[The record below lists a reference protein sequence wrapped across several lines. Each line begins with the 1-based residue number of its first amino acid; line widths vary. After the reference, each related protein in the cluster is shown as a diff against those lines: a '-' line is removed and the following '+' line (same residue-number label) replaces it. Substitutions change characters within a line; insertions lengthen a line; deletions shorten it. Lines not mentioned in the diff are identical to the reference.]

1 MKDISLI
8 LYLEINDTDYIFYV
22 GKNDEQNNFKTVFEL
37 KTPLKGVTNN
47 RISDSEEAFKTIKEN
62 IYLIEQKFNHTFKEI
77 ILILDNFSPT
87 FINLTGFKKLNGSQ
101 ILKENITY
109 ILNTL
114 KSCVN
119 NIEYK
124 KTVLHIFNTK
134 FYLDNKKIENLPIG
148 LFGDFYSHELSFT
161 LINTND
167 MKNLNSV
174 FDKCNLKVKKILIKS
189 FIRGANISDNY
200 KNKDTFFQITM
211 NKNSSKIFYFEN
223 NSLKLEQCFNFGTDI
238 IIQDISKITSLKI
251 DTVKTILDQIEVN
264 ENMSDNELIDE
275 KFFTECSYRK
285 IKKKLIYEIAMARIK
300 EISEIMIFKNI
311 NFKYYTNT
319 YRDIFLEINHKLQ
332 LKCLKKIYKN
342 VFSSDGRLNINFID
356 NLLNESTVITAH
368 KLVHFGWKK
377 EAIPVSQVKKSII
390 AVFFD
395 KIFG

>member
-200 KNKDTFFQITM
+200 KNKDTFFQIIM

>member
-285 IKKKLIYEIAMARIK
+285 IKKKLIYEIALARIK

-311 NFKYYTNT
+311 NFKYYANT

>member
-124 KTVLHIFNTK
+124 
-134 FYLDNKKIENLPIG
+134 
-148 LFGDFYSHELSFT
+148 
-161 LINTND
+161 
-167 MKNLNSV
+167 
-174 FDKCNLKVKKILIKS
+174 IL
-189 FIRGANISDNY
+189 
-200 KNKDTFFQITM
+200 
-211 NKNSSKIFYFEN
+211 
-223 NSLKLEQCFNFGTDI
+223 C
-238 IIQDISKITSLKI
+238 
-251 DTVKTILDQIEVN
+251 
-264 ENMSDNELIDE
+264 
-275 KFFTECSYRK
+275 
-285 IKKKLIYEIAMARIK
+285 
-300 EISEIMIFKNI
+300 MI
-311 NFKYYTNT
+311 
-319 YRDIFLEINHKLQ
+319 
-332 LKCLKKIYKN
+332 CL
-342 VFSSDGRLNINFID
+342 
-356 NLLNESTVITAH
+356 
-368 KLVHFGWKK
+368 
-377 EAIPVSQVKKSII
+377 
-390 AVFFD
+390 
-395 KIFG
+395 

>member
-37 KTPLKGVTNN
+37 KTPLKGITNN

-62 IYLIEQKFNHTFKEI
+62 VYLIEQKFNHTFKEI

-200 KNKDTFFQITM
+200 KNKDTFFQIIM

>member
-1 MKDISLI
+1 MKNTSLI
-8 LYLEINDTDYIFYV
+8 LYLEINDSNYIFYV
-22 GKNDEQNNFKTVFEL
+22 GKNDEQNDFQTVYEF
-37 KTPLKGVTNN
+37 KTPLIGITNN
-47 RISDSEEAFKTIKEN
+47 RVSDSDEAFKIVKEN
-62 IYLIEQKFNHTFKEI
+62 IYLIEQKFNYTFKEI
-77 ILILDNFSPT
+77 ILILDNFRPT

-134 FYLDNKKIENLPIG
+134 FYLDKKKIENLPIG

-167 MKNLNSV
+167 VKNLNSI

-189 FIRGANISDNY
+189 FIQGVNTSDNY
-200 KNKDTFFQITM
+200 KNKDTFFKIIM

-238 IIQDISKITSLKI
+238 VIQDISKITSLKI
-251 DTVKTILDQIEVN
+251 DTVSTILDQIEVN

-285 IKKKLIYEIAMARIK
+285 IKKKLIYEIALARIK
-300 EISEIMIFKNI
+300 EISELMIFKNI
-311 NFKYYTNT
+311 NLKYYANPPK
-319 YRDIFLEINHKLQ
+319 DIFLDINHKLQ
-332 LKCLKKIYKN
+332 LKCLKKIYKK
-342 VFSSDGRLNINFID
+342 VFSSNDRFNINFID
-356 NLLNESTVITAH
+356 NLLNESMVSSAH

>member
-37 KTPLKGVTNN
+37 KTPLKGITDN

-200 KNKDTFFQITM
+200 KNKDTFFQIIM